1 MESAYD
7 LLPDNEPLK
16 LKKLKRDIE
25 AEALKRLEEAAKA
38 KGDKE
43 DFEYIVKQY
52 DRLDANRER
61 RERYHEILRGNNIP
75 IEYGAAK
82 SSAFNR
88 NFMKLAAKGNFIDII
103 YDRPQEIEQFV
114 TERYMYEI
122 LKNLKPEQKEL
133 LYYIAVLNLTNRQI
147 ADIRGQTERNVRK
160 VKNTMMNKIRKQAYE
175 YLTSSKATKHK
186 LTLIERDFI
195 RRYEEKLGID
205 KMNVE

>member
-7 LLPDNEPLK
+7 LLPDNEPPQ

-82 SSAFNR
+82 SSTSAN
-88 NFMKLAAKGNFIDII
+88 AKKSS
-103 YDRPQEIEQFV
+103 
-114 TERYMYEI
+114 ERKFYR
-122 LKNLKPEQKEL
+122 
-133 LYYIAVLNLTNRQI
+133 YYL
-147 ADIRGQTERNVRK
+147 
-160 VKNTMMNKIRKQAYE
+160 
-175 YLTSSKATKHK
+175 
-186 LTLIERDFI
+186 
-195 RRYEEKLGID
+195 
-205 KMNVE
+205 

>member
-7 LLPDNEPLK
+7 LLPDNEPPQ

-25 AEALKRLEEAAKA
+25 AEALKRLEETAKT
-38 KGDKE
+38 KE

-88 NFMKLAAKGNFIDII
+88 NYMKLAAKGNFIDII
-103 YDRPQEIEQFV
+103 YDRPQEVEQLV

-122 LKNLKPEQKEL
+122 LKNLKPEYKEL

-147 ADIRGQTERNVRK
+147 ADIRGQTERNIRK

-175 YLTSSKATKHK
+175 YLTSSKAAGHQ
-186 LTLIERDFI
+186 LTLMEKDFI

>member
-7 LLPDNEPLK
+7 LLPDNEPPQ

-82 SSAFNR
+82 
-88 NFMKLAAKGNFIDII
+88 GNFIDII
-103 YDRPQEIEQFV
+103 YDRPQEIEQLV
-114 TERYMYEI
+114 TERYVYEI

-175 YLTSSKATKHK
+175 YLTSPKTVGHQ
-186 LTLIERDFI
+186 LTLMEKDFI

-205 KMNVE
+205 KMNTE